1 MWLISENLQ
10 HGLVGLLLAEK
21 FGAVIAVLVLVY
33 YDMLRGRLQAVLDS
47 AVAGNG
53 LLICTRMEKP
63 MYSGS
68 SLSSII
74 GR

>member
-21 FGAVIAVLVLVY
+21 LGGVVTVLVLVN

-47 AVAGNG
+47 ALTGN
-53 LLICTRMEKP
+53 
-63 MYSGS
+63 
-68 SLSSII
+68 
-74 GR
+74 